1 MNFKNVN
8 LALLK
13 IQFVLLSFFEIL
25 NKKYFK
31 DAIQ

>member
-1 MNFKNVN
+1 MNFKKVN

-13 IQFVLLSFFEIL
+13 IQFVSHSFFEIL

-31 DAIQ
+31 DEIQ

>member
-1 MNFKNVN
+1 MNFKKVN

-13 IQFVLLSFFEIL
+13 IQFVSLSLFEIL